1 VWGSVLT
8 PEYLTACIRARVDAD
23 SLVLVE
29 GISNYTV
36 MIDHLASTRPG
47 GMFTSGGGSLGWNG
61 GAAIGAKLAQ
71 PDKTVFA
78 LGGDGCYLFS
88 QPSTVHWMARQYRTP
103 FLQVVYNNRGW
114 KSPKLSALAVH
125 PDGFASRAN
134 EIGVTFDP
142 PPDYAG
148 IAVAAGGALG
158 LTVKQPEELEA
169 ALDAGLRAVREE
181 GRAAVLD
188 VWLPHL

>member
-1 VWGSVLT
+1 VLN
-8 PEYLTACIRARVDAD
+8 
-23 SLVLVE
+23 E

-36 MIDHLASTRPG
+36 IIDHLMSSYPG
-47 GMFTSGGGSLGWNG
+47 SMITSGGGSLGWNG
-61 GAAIGAKLAQ
+61 GAAIGAKLAH

-78 LGGDGCYLFS
+78 LGGDGCYMFS
-88 QPSTVHWMARQYRTP
+88 VPSTVHWMARQYRTP
-103 FLQVVYNNRGW
+103 FVQVIYNNRGW

-125 PDGFASRAN
+125 PTGYASRAN

-148 IAVAAGGALG
+148 IAAAAGGALG
-158 LTVKQPEELEA
+158 ITVHQPKDVEP
-169 ALDAGLRAVREE
+169 ALDAALKAVRED

-188 VWLPHL
+188 VWLAHL